1 MKNVK
6 NTEQSNNSINDL
18 LLDNRHFISKNFLKE
33 ARSKNL
39 ALIDNN
45 VVIFSHQE
53 LSAVA
58 APFDIDPTELDK
70 NQPLI
75 CFYFKGNT
83 RATLKDGF
91 YIVQGNLDK
100 NGISPKNLLLLNE
113 EGKEVQALQI
123 TQQRGSNNQ
132 SKSSWPHLEI
142 TDYHYVKANGKTTKE
157 VSGTL
162 NGHSFNIKS
171 VVKVSPKE

>member
-1 MKNVK
+1 MKSTLGTK
-6 NTEQSNNSINDL
+6 NCMHDALYEGRYSVRKSL
-18 LLDNRHFISKNFLKE
+18 LVE
-33 ARSKNL
+33 ARDRGL
-39 ALIDNN
+39 QLVDEN
-45 VVIFSHQE
+45 VVVFSHQE
-53 LSAVA
+53 ISAVA

-75 CFYFKGNT
+75 FFYFKGNT

-100 NGISPKNLLLLNE
+100 NGISPKNLILLNE
-113 EGKEVQALQI
+113 DGKEVQTLKI
-123 TQQRGSNNQ
+123 TQEKNANSQ
-132 SKSSWPHLEI
+132 SKASWPYLDV
-142 TDYHYVKANGKTTKE
+142 TDYHYIKANGKTIKE

-162 NGHSFNIKS
+162 NGHSFNIKT

>member
-1 MKNVK
+1 MKSTIETK
-6 NTEQSNNSINDL
+6 NCMHDALYKGRFSIRKNL
-18 LLDNRHFISKNFLKE
+18 LAE
-33 ARSKNL
+33 ARDRGL
-39 ALIDNN
+39 QLVDEN
-45 VVIFSHQE
+45 VVVFSHQE
-53 LSAVA
+53 ISAVA

-75 CFYFKGNT
+75 FFYFKGNT

-100 NGISPKNLLLLNE
+100 NGISPKNLILLNE
-113 EGKEVQALQI
+113 DGKEVQTLKI
-123 TQQRGSNNQ
+123 TQGKNANNQ
-132 SKSSWPHLEI
+132 SKTGWPYLDV
-142 TDYHYVKANGKTTKE
+142 TDYHYVKSNGKTTQE

-162 NGHSFNIKS
+162 NGHSFNIKT